1 MTESCSLALIMT
13 FLFLR
18 IFLWIKLLY
27 AVLTA
32 AAYSY
37 CVLYFVT
44 PIYQVSTLFM
54 WCRVITIFKMFE
66 IFFFY
71 NILNNLCKILFL
83 IQRLKIPKMNKLRIF
98 DIH

>member
-44 PIYQVSTLFM
+44 PVYQVSSSSF
-54 WCRVITIFKMFE
+54 TIFEQFMCHFPQK
-66 IFFFY
+66 
-71 NILNNLCKILFL
+71 L
-83 IQRLKIPKMNKLRIF
+83 LKYYF
-98 DIH
+98 